1 MLNLTG
7 VENHKKLLSLLNSPL
22 SLCVEYEISSKL
34 IHLPFFVPKTW
45 SNRWQVPTLTGVKN
59 YKKLFSPLTSLDLCR
74 VQNFKKI
81 EAFTA
86 FHPKLWPERWH
97 VPTLA
102 GVKNYKK
109 LLSSINS
116 TPSNCSLCKISWK
129 MVNFIPCSPF
139 PFLKISYF
147 ILRYC
152 WEETRI
158 RISGINLHKS

>member
-1 MLNLTG
+1 MLSITKNFCHYWIHHSHFVLSMRFHQNWYICRSLSQKHGLTDDRCQ
-7 VENHKKLLSLLNSPL
+7 KL
-22 SLCVEYEISSKL
+22 
-34 IHLPFFVPKTW
+34 
-45 SNRWQVPTLTGVKN
+45 Q
-59 YKKLFSPLTSLDLCR
+59 KLFSPLTSLDLCR

-86 FHPKLWPERWH
+86 FHQKLWPERWH
-97 VPTLA
+97 LPTLA